1 MRLASKQ
8 NQLNKNAQNA
18 FLVQMP
24 EKLLSHVR
32 LCTLLS
38 QFFGCLII
46 NNIYRISKSMC
57 KAILYCRL
65 CIICV
70 HRVQRLSSY

>member
-8 NQLNKNAQNA
+8 NQLSKNAQNA

-38 QFFGCLII
+38 QFFGYLTI
-46 NNIYRISKSMC
+46 NNIYRVFMLFFCTPRSKVTS
-57 KAILYCRL
+57 
-65 CIICV
+65 
-70 HRVQRLSSY
+70 